1 MTRSGNDITEM
12 LVRWAEGDE
21 RALDELVP
29 FVYDELRRR
38 AGQQLRRERPGHGMG
53 ATSLVHLAYM
63 QIRDFPHIP
72 WKNRAQFFCVAAN
85 VMWRILVDYARKNRA
100 VKRWGGQHPSPVGED
115 AEAGEVNPA
124 DRKPSLED
132 VIGLDLALSKLKAA
146 DERQCSVFVLRSG
159 WGFSIKETSELL
171 DISTATV
178 EREHRVALA
187 FLKRELGAGA
197 KEGRGDDL

>member
-1 MTRSGNDITEM
+1 MTRSGHDITEL
-12 LVRWAEGDE
+12 LVRWGEGDG

-29 FVYDELRRR
+29 FVYEELRRR
-38 AGQQLRRERPGHGMG
+38 AGQQLRRERAGHDMG

-85 VMWRILVDYARKNRA
+85 VMWHILIDYARKNRA
-100 VKRWGGQHPSPVGED
+100 VKRGGGQPPSPIGED

-124 DRKPSLED
+124 DRKPSLDD
-132 VIGLDLALSKLKAA
+132 VLGLDHPLSKLRQA
-146 DERQCSVFVLRSG
+146 DERQCVVFVLRSG
-159 WGFSIKETSELL
+159 WGFSIKETGELL

-178 EREHRVALA
+178 EREHRTALA
-187 FLKRELGAGA
+187 FLKRELGAA
-197 KEGRGDDL
+197 AREGRGDDS